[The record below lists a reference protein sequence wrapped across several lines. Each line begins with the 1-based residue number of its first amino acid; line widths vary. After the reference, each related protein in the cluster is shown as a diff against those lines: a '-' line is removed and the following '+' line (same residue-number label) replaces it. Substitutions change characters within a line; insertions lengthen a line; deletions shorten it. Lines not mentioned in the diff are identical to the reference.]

1 MTNSKQGN
9 SRGGPKTEEGKKRSS
24 QNALKTG
31 AYAKEIVLQQE
42 NAEDFLWLSDTF
54 MRDLKPQ
61 DIVGLTLVRDLIHI
75 AWRQLRLQGAQR
87 LVLSHVLNR
96 SVGEG
101 ELAGAQYIGRPD
113 LELLLEVVA
122 IITPEHAGQAQ
133 KAIAFLDPLVDGP
146 FTLELAQTIW
156 QEHPLLFNL
165 LSFASSRT
173 LFSGAISSADELLE
187 QCLQGEEEGLMN
199 FEVRSRFA
207 RGQLELIVWLVPHQ
221 QEVLAE
227 YEQLKRQRTLE
238 FMERPNNNRAHD
250 DLRRSFAK
258 GMSEYRKH
266 EEWRSERAMLEM
278 PEALLD

>member
-1 MTNSKQGN
+1 MANSRQAN

-24 QNALKTG
+24 QNSLKTG

-42 NAEDFLWLSDTF
+42 SAEDFLWLSDTF

-61 DIVGLTLVRDLIHI
+61 DIVGQTLVRDLIHI

-87 LVLSHVLNR
+87 QVLTNFLNR
-96 SVGEG
+96 TIGEG
-101 ELAGAQYIGRPD
+101 ELAGAQYIGRPN
-113 LELLLEVVA
+113 LEYLLGGLAVM
-122 IITPEHAGQAQ
+122 TKEHAGQAQ
-133 KAIAFLDPLVDGP
+133 KAIAFLDQLGDGP
-146 FTLELAQTIW
+146 LTLELAHTIW
-156 QEHPLLFNL
+156 HEHHLLFNI
-165 LSFASSRT
+165 LSFSAAST
-173 LFSGAISSADELLE
+173 LFSEAVSSAEELHT
-187 QCLQGEEEGLMN
+187 QCAQTEEEDLMN
-199 FEVRSRFA
+199 FARRCHFA
-207 RGQLELIVWLVPHQ
+207 RGQLELIVWLAPHKQ
-221 QEVLAE
+221 AVLAE

-258 GMSEYRKH
+258 VMNEYRKH

>member
-1 MTNSKQGN
+1 MVNTKQGN
-9 SRGGPKTEEGKKRSS
+9 TRGGPKTAEGKARSS
-24 QNALKTG
+24 QNAIKTG

-42 NAEDFLWLSDTF
+42 SVEDFLWLSDTF

-61 DIVGLTLVRDLIHI
+61 DIVGQTLVRDLVHI

-101 ELAGAQYIGRPD
+101 ELAGAQYIGRHD
-113 LELLLEVVA
+113 LQLLLEVVA
-122 IITPEHAGQAQ
+122 VMTQEHAGQAQ
-133 KAIAFLDPLVDGP
+133 KAIAFLDQLVDGP
-146 FTLELAQTIW
+146 LTPELAHTIW
-156 QEHPLLFNL
+156 QEHSLLFNL
-165 LSFASSRT
+165 LSFGSPRT
-173 LFSGAISSADELLE
+173 LFSGAVSTAEELLTQCIQTE
-187 QCLQGEEEGLMN
+187 QEDLMN
-199 FEVRSRFA
+199 FERRCRFA
-207 RGQLELIVWLVPHQ
+207 RGQLELIVWLAPRK

-258 GMSEYRKH
+258 VMTEYRKH

-278 PEALLD
+278 PQALLD